1 MRQNKG
7 SGRLLNNPAGV
18 LEGQSP
24 SVFFPPAI
32 RLSAAELTL
41 AAGHGVA

>member
-1 MRQNKG
+1 MLQNKG

-24 SVFFPPAI
+24 SVFFPQRFVFQQPN
-32 RLSAAELTL
+32 
-41 AAGHGVA
+41 